1 VSSTTVIEVAASER
15 KPGWPIWGHDAAV
28 ESFSQAIARGRV
40 RHAYAITGPEGVGK
54 SALATAF
61 AQALC
66 CEEALRP
73 GTACGECRSCRKIA
87 RGVHPD
93 VQTYSLES
101 QAETAEKAGRQ
112 NTSLTIDTV
121 RALSAATALR
131 PMEGRWRIVIVE
143 DAETLQE
150 IAQEALLKTLEEP
163 PSYMVLLLL
172 TNDPDVLLPTIQS
185 RCQRIDLR
193 PVSRA
198 MIVDGLTG
206 LGVPSAD
213 AEQIAGLAA
222 GRPGWARQAAADK
235 KLIQQR
241 LDAVEQA
248 VGWIGGS
255 GYERLVTAVRFG
267 DSFTKK
273 REATY
278 ETLDTVLGVWRD
290 ILLVRAQAPQF
301 LNHQAHGDRLRDLA
315 REWGLA
321 EVHRAVCSVQTCISD
336 LEMNVRPRL
345 AMEAMVLQWPNLPR
359 R

>member
-1 VSSTTVIEVAASER
+1 VSFPAVIESAESGTESI
-15 KPGWPIWGHDAAV
+15 WPIWGHDTAV
-28 ESFSQAIARGRV
+28 DVLSQAIARGRV

-54 SALATAF
+54 STLATAF

-66 CEEALRP
+66 CEESQRP
-73 GTACGECRSCRKIA
+73 GTACGACRSCRKIA

-93 VQTYSLES
+93 VQTYSLET

-198 MIVDGLTG
+198 VISDGLV
-206 LGVPSAD
+206 GVGVSVAD

-222 GRPGWARQAAADK
+222 GRPGWARQAATDK
-235 KLIQQR
+235 KVIQQR

-248 VGWIGGS
+248 VSWIGGS
-255 GYERLVTAVRFG
+255 GYERLVTAVRLG
-267 DSFTKK
+267 DSFTKR

-278 ETLDTVLGVWRD
+278 EALDTVLGVWRD
-290 ILLVRAQAPQF
+290 ILLVRAEAPQF
-301 LNHQAHGDRLRDLA
+301 LNHQGHGERLRELA

-321 EVHRAVCSVQTCISD
+321 EVHRAVCSVQTCIGD